1 MTNIQWPMARGGIL
15 VTIVLIGIF
24 VVWSRL
30 KERRSGFPLKDER
43 TQKITG
49 TAATYTFYISSYFM
63 IALMGVNLLNQEFT
77 GDPLLETG
85 YALVISVLVQSL
97 TFGGILAY
105 LNRKGEF

>member
-1 MTNIQWPMARGGIL
+1 LITIPWSIASGGIL

-24 VVWSRL
+24 AVWRLL

-49 TAATYTFYISSYFM
+49 TAAYYSFYIGTYFM
-63 IALMGVNLLNQEFT
+63 LALMLVNLLNEVFI
-77 GDPLLETG
+77 DVPLLETG

-97 TFGGILAY
+97 AFIVIMAY
-105 LNRKGEF
+105 LSRKGDL